1 MPASRAMTQT
11 ARLVHTVDK
20 VVSRGF
26 IYKKHELYLTTQ
38 SESKYK
44 WLINDLKESFPDS
57 IALFFAYIAI
67 QDAAFPNSWICPPD
81 SFWNVLSP
89 SKTTEALMLARKK

>member
-1 MPASRAMTQT
+1 MPIHKNIFSDKEAWGIY
-11 ARLVHTVDK
+11 RLSAFGEAFGWTLLIGSLGAQKYLMHGNK
-20 VVSRGF
+20 ILVSFAGQ
-26 IYKKHELYLTTQ
+26 IHGL
-38 SESKYK
+38 
-44 WLINDLKESFPDS
+44 
-57 IALFFAYIAI
+57 LFFAYIAI